1 MKYPA
6 FFDHA
11 PRIAMRDPLADFLGA
26 AEGGLLEYQYLD
38 AVRLA
43 GHSCPTVAGAYLMAR
58 AAVRALYP
66 DAPAERGGITVSM
79 PANADEGVTGV
90 MAQVFTLI
98 TGAAAENGFHG
109 IGGHFVRKSLLSY
122 DANSRSGTIQFA
134 RRDNGQAVAVELD
147 TSVVPA
153 PRNLRELLGAALSP
167 EATLEQRN
175 AFGSAWQGR
184 VECMLLQ
191 HADDPQMV
199 QVTRLN

>member
-6 FFDHA
+6 FFDQA

-26 AEGGLLEYQYLD
+26 AEDGLLEYQYID

-58 AAVRALYP
+58 AAIKALYP
-66 DAPAERGGITVSM
+66 DGPAERGGITVSM
-79 PANADEGVTGV
+79 PASADEGVTGV

-109 IGGHFVRKSLLSY
+109 IGGHFVRQSLLDY
-122 DANSRSGTIQFA
+122 DVHSRSGAIQFT
-134 RRDNGQAVAVELD
+134 RRDNGQTVALQLD
-147 TSVVPA
+147 TSLVPA

-167 EATLEQRN
+167 EATVEQRI